1 MTAMTPPLVSWIL
14 ALALAAAPAHADLA
28 VAGHSTVVVLGMQG
42 VGQEAVWLSKSRL
55 RRDLIDRGRAYTH
68 LFDLETKEVTII
80 DHAMRQAEVQ
90 QLTELDTNAAAQVS
104 AKEVKLEI
112 KATGNKRLLQKWQC
126 VEHRLL
132 LTMPVEVGADRLEFN
147 LSGHAWLARNTAEQP
162 ETAVFV
168 KATRS
173 PDFFLSVPA
182 LARASPVYAR
192 GLSEAIRRIAPLGL
206 VCSLDV
212 DLRYEGT
219 GRMAELSRK
228 LASHLSVEYDRYETS
243 PIPEG
248 AFAIPAGYRV
258 NRR

>member
-1 MTAMTPPLVSWIL
+1 MTSLKS
-14 ALALAAAPAHADLA
+14 ALALSLLTLLGSMPAQADLA

-42 VGQEAVWLSKSRL
+42 VGQEAVWLSKTRL

-68 LFDLETKEVTII
+68 LFDLDTKEVTII
-80 DHAMRQAEVQ
+80 DHAMRQADVQ
-90 QLTELDTNAAAQVS
+90 RLTDLDTNAAAQVS
-104 AKEVKLEI
+104 AKEIKLDI
-112 KATGNKRLLQKWQC
+112 KPTGRKRPLQKWQC
-126 VEHRLL
+126 AEHQMQ
-132 LTMPVEVGADRLEFN
+132 LTMPVEVGGDKLEFN
-147 LSGHAWLARNTAEQP
+147 LSGTAWLARNTAEQP
-162 ETAVFV
+162 ETATFV
-168 KATRS
+168 KATRT

-248 AFAIPAGYRV
+248 AFVIPAGYRIQH
-258 NRR
+258 R

>member
-1 MTAMTPPLVSWIL
+1 MTLIKIALVL
-14 ALALAAAPAHADLA
+14 LLTALVPQARADLA

-42 VGQEAVWLSKSRL
+42 VGQEAVWLDKTRL

-68 LFDLETKEVTII
+68 LFDLDAKEVTII
-80 DHAMRQAEVQ
+80 DHALRQADVQ
-90 QLTELDTNAAAQVS
+90 RLTELDTNLAHQIS
-104 AKEVKLEI
+104 AKEIKLDI
-112 KATGNKRLLQKWQC
+112 KATGNKRALQKWQC
-126 VEHRLL
+126 AEHKIL
-132 LTMPVEVGADRLEFN
+132 LTMPVEVGGDRLEFQ
-147 LSGHAWLARNTAEQP
+147 LSGQVWLARNTAEQA
-162 ETAVFV
+162 ETATFV
-168 KATRS
+168 KATRT

-192 GLSEAIRRIAPLGL
+192 GLSEAIRRVAPMGL

-219 GRMAELSRK
+219 GRMADLSRK
-228 LASHLSVEYDRYETS
+228 LASHLSVEYDRYETA

-248 AFAIPAGYRV
+248 AFVIPTGYRV